1 MNGAPAPRFGAPD
14 TVKQLARVG
23 LDVVTGTPAEFQA
36 FLKSETEKWARVI
49 RDAHIRV
56 E

>member
-1 MNGAPAPRFGAPD
+1 MNGAPAPRFGAPEI
-14 TVKQLARVG
+14 VKQLARLG
-23 LDVVTGTPAEFQA
+23 LDIVTSTPAEFQA
-36 FLKSETEKWARVI
+36 FLKTETEKWARVI